1 MDEFCISWTKKSE
14 YAEVSAPN
22 GSALKSKMLKYSKE
36 YPDEVNNVV
45 INKDGSLYCHMPI
58 PYAHVS
64 RPRKLSEKQRN
75 AAKERFQKMW
85 AERKRKE
92 TEETEVDME
101 TGMEM
106 LDEIL
111 DMELLDETDEDC
123 EENKNA

>member
-14 YAEVSAPN
+14 YAEVSAPS

-64 RPRKLSEKQRN
+64 RPRKLSEKQR
-75 AAKERFQKMW
+75 MW
-85 AERKRKE
+85 AERKRKG

-111 DMELLDETDEDC
+111 DMELLDETDEDR

>member
-1 MDEFCISWTKKSE
+1 
-14 YAEVSAPN
+14 
-22 GSALKSKMLKYSKE
+22 
-36 YPDEVNNVV
+36 
-45 INKDGSLYCHMPI
+45 MPI

-75 AAKERFQKMW
+75 AAKERLQKMW

>member
-1 MDEFCISWTKKSE
+1 MDEYCISWTKKSE

-58 PYAHVS
+58 PYAQ
-64 RPRKLSEKQRN
+64 QRN

-111 DMELLDETDEDC
+111 DMELLDETDEGR
-123 EENKNA
+123 EEKEND